1 MVVWNQARTTTM
13 ASPVHL
19 HGTVVAPGRAAPPRR
34 SQPGMGDAADARR
47 RLATSR
53 ADDPG
58 PGCRCRPSG
67 LSPRGSGNPG
77 QHQSAP
83 CWRTAMTP
91 PSKSRWDRSAHYQIV
106 VRGELSDRFAHAFPE
121 MTLQPEAGY
130 TRITGVIVDQSHLH
144 GILEGLRSFGI
155 DLVSVNEVVRAS
167 TKLSKARPRQSRS
180 RAQVPRITTPVHQ
193 HARSTATCGDSRERS
208 GVEVM
213 QRPHLFGVD
222 IERTGGAEGPGSR
235 PDVWRVRA
243 AEHQLRPGRDVVP
256 SFAKIAG
263 RRARRTPAASMPRH
277 SHASPMKGSRLSS
290 E

>member
-1 MVVWNQARTTTM
+1 MDAW
-13 ASPVHL
+13 SS
-19 HGTVVAPGRAAPPRR
+19 GTRPGRPRWLPRFTSMGPLPPGVQPPPRR
-34 SQPGMGDAADARR
+34 SQPGMGDAPDARR
-47 RLATSR
+47 RLRRLVLMILGLDAAVDR
-53 ADDPG
+53 
-58 PGCRCRPSG
+58 PGCPQG
-67 LSPRGSGNPG
+67 DQATAP
-77 QHQSAP
+77 AP

-144 GILEGLRSFGI
+144 GILEGPSQLRH
-155 DLVSVNEVVRAS
+155 RARQRQRS
-167 TKLSKARPRQSRS
+167 CRKLAAD
-180 RAQVPRITTPVHQ
+180 RAEAGPKSPRITTRVHK

-222 IERTGGAEGPGSR
+222 IELTGGAEGPGSR

-277 SHASPMKGSRLSS
+277 SHASPMKGSRFSS

>member
-1 MVVWNQARTTTM
+1 MRGRLEPGQDDHDGFPGSPPWGPCPRACSPAAAIAARYGRRCGRETQAT
-13 ASPVHL
+13 
-19 HGTVVAPGRAAPPRR
+19 
-34 SQPGMGDAADARR
+34 
-47 RLATSR
+47 TSR

-67 LSPRGSGNPG
+67 LSPRGSGNRSR
-77 QHQSAP
+77 QAP

-130 TRITGVIVDQSHLH
+130 TRITGVIVDQPHLH
-144 GILEGLRSFGI
+144 GILEGPSQLRHRARQRQRSCRK
-155 DLVSVNEVVRAS
+155 LVADRAEAGPKS
-167 TKLSKARPRQSRS
+167 ART
-180 RAQVPRITTPVHQ
+180 TTPVQ
-193 HARSTATCGDSRERS
+193 PTCQVHRYLRRAARERS
-208 GVEVM
+208 GVDLGDATTALVAASISS
-213 QRPHLFGVD
+213 V
-222 IERTGGAEGPGSR
+222 TGGAEGPGSR